1 MRLKMYQDQDNRQRG
16 RARSARLLLP
26 ALLAFLSPAVAADGE
41 VVAYR
46 AGKIIRSAGE
56 AAAAGIL
63 IVRDGKIEDVLAAGA
78 KPPEG
83 VKVVELPGAVL
94 LPGLVNPLSGISQ
107 VNFTSGP
114 GRASQSN

>member
-16 RARSARLLLP
+16 RARIARLLLP
-26 ALLAFLSPAVAADGE
+26 ALLAVLSPTAAAAGD

-56 AAAAGIL
+56 AAAPGVL

-78 KPPEG
+78 KTPEG
-83 VKVVELPGAVL
+83 CL
-94 LPGLVNPLSGISQ
+94 LY
-107 VNFTSGP
+107 TSP
-114 GRASQSN
+114 SPRD